1 MENRSI
7 AARVGR
13 NLAAF
18 AIAFAL
24 FAVGVRAGA
33 RLEPAVQDTFGLIG
47 AGIGLW
53 IAIRLQAAVSSM
65 VISGFALMIAV
76 ELAFHLIFGYHMV
89 QSAPTHLAIM
99 TASLAGVFLGTFAL
113 SRFVPLRRQTS

>member
-18 AIAFAL
+18 AIAYAL
-24 FAVGVRAGA
+24 FAVGVRAGT
-33 RLEPAVQDTFGLIG
+33 RFEPAIQNTFGLLG
-47 AGIGLW
+47 AGMGLW
-53 IAIRLQAAVSSM
+53 IAFRLQAAVSSM
-65 VISGFALMIAV
+65 IISGFVLMIAV
-76 ELAFHLIFGYHMV
+76 EFAFHLIFGYHKV

-113 SRFVPLRRQTS
+113 SRFVPLRHQTS